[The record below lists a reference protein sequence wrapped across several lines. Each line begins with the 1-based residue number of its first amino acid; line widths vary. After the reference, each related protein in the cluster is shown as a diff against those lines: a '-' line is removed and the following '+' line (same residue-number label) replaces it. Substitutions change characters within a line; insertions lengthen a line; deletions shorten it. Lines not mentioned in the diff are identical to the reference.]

1 MKIESL
7 ELTNYRNYETAKINF
22 GSKINV
28 FIGKNASGK
37 TNILE
42 SIYILALARSYRTK
56 ENQNLINQDKD
67 NSIIKAHIKHSKRY
81 KIDEHKIIFSKKGKV
96 VMFNKKPFKKI
107 SDYISK
113 FNVII
118 FQPEDFYLIKGSPK
132 EKRKYFN
139 LEIGQINNR
148 YLFDLG
154 EYNNLIKTKNEY
166 LKTIDFNNYDKNY
179 IETINYQLAKRA
191 KNIYLE
197 RKKFLN
203 KINEKIT
210 KINEKLK
217 TFQNIKIT
225 MTSAIEIETEEEKI
239 EEKLYLKYNNA
250 LFKEIQMNQTLFGPH
265 RDDFIFIVNDN
276 DANEFCSQG
285 QQRMAIL
292 MLKLSE
298 IEVFKDVTE
307 EYPVLLLDDV
317 FSELDQEKKKKIIN
331 YLYKRMQIIITTTD
345 LNNLDVDVLSKA
357 DIFVVKNKKIK
368 KQNRKTEV

>member
-1 MKIESL
+1 
-7 ELTNYRNYETAKINF
+7 
-22 GSKINV
+22 
-28 FIGKNASGK
+28 
-37 TNILE
+37 
-42 SIYILALARSYRTK
+42 
-56 ENQNLINQDKD
+56 
-67 NSIIKAHIKHSKRY
+67 
-81 KIDEHKIIFSKKGKV
+81 
-96 VMFNKKPFKKI
+96 
-107 SDYISK
+107 
-113 FNVII
+113 
-118 FQPEDFYLIKGSPK
+118 
-132 EKRKYFN
+132 
-139 LEIGQINNR
+139 
-148 YLFDLG
+148 LG

-317 FSELDQEKKKKIIN
+317 FSELDEEKKKKIIN

-345 LNNLDVDVLSKA
+345 LNNLDVDVLSNA

-368 KQNRKTEV
+368 KQDRKTEV